1 MTTPTPQAGARTYQ
15 VLANTFISVPVLL
28 GIVVFVVQSSQSDSP
43 QVSWLAVVV
52 PLVIAALS
60 WMLCEQIGYRL
71 APLESARA
79 GTDVQQVAFARFQTS
94 AMVRVALCEVPMLVA
109 VALTFLSPP
118 ASVGNYLPG
127 GLASLVLLFMHV
139 RPTRAVV
146 GRSEAALDR
155 NGGHSGLS
163 ATFGF

>member
-1 MTTPTPQAGARTYQ
+1 MTTPTPQPSARTYQ
-15 VLANTFISVPVLL
+15 ILANTFTSVPVLL
-28 GIVVFVVQSSQSDSP
+28 GIVVFVIQSSEPDAP

-52 PLVIAALS
+52 PLVIAAVS
-60 WMLCEQIGYRL
+60 WTLCEQIGYRL
-71 APLESARA
+71 PPLESARLDS
-79 GTDVQQVAFARFQTS
+79 DVQKLAFARFQAA
-94 AMVRVALCEVPMLVA
+94 AMIRIALCEVPMLVA

-118 ASVGNYLPG
+118 TSIVNYLPG
-127 GLASLVLLFMHV
+127 GLATLLLLSVQV

-146 GRSEAALDR
+146 GKSEAALDR